1 MKAMAA
7 IGSAA
12 FAGVMLTMGL
22 GLGAFF
28 LLAEPG
34 VFEAWFADYFF
45 LFLGPVFLT
54 SIPAFIGSIAMVRRS
69 ATGSVDR
76 RLWWVA
82 LGGLIATYGITAV
95 VHLPLNLSF
104 WSFDLSDEQITTNL
118 YIWLAFHFL
127 RLATALVA
135 AIYAYRAITF
145 KGESV

>member
-1 MKAMAA
+1 
-7 IGSAA
+7 
-12 FAGVMLTMGL
+12 
-22 GLGAFF
+22 
-28 LLAEPG
+28 
-34 VFEAWFADYFF
+34 
-45 LFLGPVFLT
+45 
-54 SIPAFIGSIAMVRRS
+54 MVRRS
-69 ATGSVDR
+69 AQGSVDR

-82 LGGLIATYGITAV
+82 LGGLIATYGITTV
-95 VHLPLNLSF
+95 VHLPLNISF